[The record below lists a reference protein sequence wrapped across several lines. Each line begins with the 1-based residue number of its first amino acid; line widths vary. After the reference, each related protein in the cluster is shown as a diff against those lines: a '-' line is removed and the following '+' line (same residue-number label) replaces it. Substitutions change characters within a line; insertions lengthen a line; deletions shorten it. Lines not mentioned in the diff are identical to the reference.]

1 MPRRSPAVNRRTALA
16 ALALLAAGCATP
28 ASKMSFGDAG
38 FRLAPDQEEG
48 EVSPP
53 VQNPVPES
61 VASEAPQG
69 PPIDPVLLRF
79 AAEARSRRGRH
90 LEGRGFPLEAIEA
103 WRGLAADLDLYL
115 QRPLPQTPLL
125 ELVRAR
131 VTLDA
136 EWDYDQRRY
145 GSPPPELASAMAARA
160 GRLSGRIDT
169 ARAVGLALLVKP
181 PPARM
186 RWPVEQAGI
195 SSVFGVRQDPFDGT
209 RRMHRGLDF
218 SAERGE
224 PVEAAAAGWVVRAGP
239 AGGYGLMVEVRH
251 PGDVTT
257 RYGHLSAILCTP
269 GDAVEAGQVLG
280 LIGQT
285 GRATGP
291 HLHFEV
297 WRAGLATDPLPWL
310 TGEHSDRLAAVPAP
324 SRRGSSGGPR

>member
-1 MPRRSPAVNRRTALA
+1 MLRRSPTVTRRIALA
-16 ALALLAAGCATP
+16 ALALLGAGCATP
-28 ASKMSFGDAG
+28 TSKMSFGDAG
-38 FRLAPDQEEG
+38 FRLAPDLEEG
-48 EVSPP
+48 EVAAP
-53 VQNPVPES
+53 VQNPVPEA
-61 VASEAPQG
+61 VASEVPQG

-79 AAEARSRRGRH
+79 AAEARSRRGRQM
-90 LEGRGFPLEAIEA
+90 EGRGFPLEAVEA
-103 WRGLAADLDLYL
+103 WRGLTADLDAYL

-145 GSPPPELASAMAARA
+145 GSPPQELASAVLARA
-160 GRLSGRIDT
+160 GRLSARIDT

-195 SSVFGVRQDPFDGT
+195 SSVFGVRQDPFDGS

-297 WRAGLATDPLPWL
+297 WRAGMAMDPLPWL
-310 TGEHSDRLAAVPAP
+310 TGERGDRVAAGSAP